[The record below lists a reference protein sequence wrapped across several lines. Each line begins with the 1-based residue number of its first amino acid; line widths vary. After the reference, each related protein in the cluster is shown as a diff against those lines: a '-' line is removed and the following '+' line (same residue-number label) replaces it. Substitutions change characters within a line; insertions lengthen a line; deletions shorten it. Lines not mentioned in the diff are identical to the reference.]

1 LTRNSGLLELLE
13 PEEVILADLGYIGEN
28 QIVTLYKNPQHDE
41 DAKMNQVLNR
51 QRVIVE
57 NVISRFKQFR
67 SLSTKWR
74 HSLDEHKKTFIV
86 IAEIVNV
93 DLFFRPVRNKS
104 SMVL

>member
-1 LTRNSGLLELLE
+1 LELLE

-28 QIVTLYKNPQHDE
+28 QIVTPYKNPQHDE
-41 DAKMNQVLNR
+41 DAKMNKVLNK

-74 HSLDEHKKTFIV
+74 HSLEEHFWRHLLWFLNKL
-86 IAEIVNV
+86 
-93 DLFFRPVRNKS
+93 LFPSIQTS
-104 SMVL
+104 SKLENDV